1 MGYIKKKQI
10 LGLKD
15 DLTSLQY
22 GLPILK
28 RDTLF
33 TGVAPLEGQAIL
45 DSNSAS
51 SVTELKLN
59 VKDDVLGNT
68 ISDLEKYKTGDTLI
82 IRDGSTSEISSYE
95 ITSINSS
102 TYVNSSNE
110 GYFILTIQHSFGYSG
125 TLSQG
130 ALHYYFRRDTSAIVD
145 MVLGEQLRA
154 QTAEYNLQ
162 GQILNIPTNP
172 AVLNAK
178 PDKYVEAFTITSNT
192 VKSITHNLNST
203 EVIVQIIDTNSGS
216 LHTSNVYNYN
226 TNSVDVDVL
235 SPGDYKVIIIG

>member
-95 ITSINSS
+95 ITSIDSS

-125 TLSQG
+125 TLSQD

-178 PDKYVEAFTITSNT
+178 PDKYVETFTITSNT
-192 VKSITHNLNST
+192 VKSITHNLSST
-203 EVIVQIIDTNSGS
+203 EVIVQIIDTNLGS
-216 LHTSNVYNYN
+216 LHASNVYNYN

-235 SPGDYKVIIIG
+235 SPGDYKVVIIG

>member
-1 MGYIKKKQI
+1 MGYIKKKQV
-10 LGLKD
+10 LSLEN

-33 TGVAPLEGQAIL
+33 SGIFPDEGQAIL
-45 DSNSAS
+45 DSNSAAS
-51 SVTELKLN
+51 ITELKLN
-59 VKDDVLGNT
+59 VKDSILGNT
-68 ISDLEKYKTGDTLI
+68 ISDLEKYKAGDTLI
-82 IRDGSTSEISSYE
+82 IRDESTSEISSYE
-95 ITSINSS
+95 ITSIDSS

-145 MVLGEQLRA
+145 MVLTEQLRA

-178 PDKYVEAFTITSNT
+178 PDKYVEAFTITSST
-192 VKSITHNLNST
+192 VKSITHNLNSI

-235 SPGDYKVIIIG
+235 TPGDYKAIIIG